1 MKFVINGRLDG
12 LNEYINACRDN
23 KYRANTMKRENEFM
37 VFIAIKQAK
46 LKKVTKYPVCL
57 HITFY
62 EPNYRRDLDN
72 ISFATKFIL
81 DALVKSGV
89 LEDDGQ
95 KYVGGLE
102 YEFKKSKENP
112 RIEVELIEK

>member
-12 LNEYINACRDN
+12 LNEYINACRYN

-37 VFIAIKQAK
+37 VFLAIKQAK
-46 LKKVTKYPVCL
+46 LGKVKNYPVVL
-57 HITFY
+57 QVVFY

-72 ISFATKFIL
+72 VSFATKFIL

-95 KYVGGLE
+95 KYVSGLE

>member
-1 MKFVINGRLDG
+1 
-12 LNEYINACRDN
+12 
-23 KYRANTMKRENEFM
+23 MKRENEFM
-37 VFIAIKQAK
+37 VFLAIKQAK
-46 LKKVTKYPVCL
+46 LKKVTKYPVCF

-95 KYVGGLE
+95 KYVSGLE

-112 RIEVELIEK
+112 RIEVEIIEK